1 MRKILV
7 TGAAGFIGSN
17 LVKSLLDR
25 NNSVIGIDN
34 FDNFYDPGLKRQNI
48 ASFASHPQFTL
59 FEGDIRDEAFLKSVF
74 SETHPECVVHLA
86 ARAGVRPSIDD
97 PELYYDVN
105 VTGTLKLL
113 EAMRRQGI
121 KKLVFA
127 SSSSVYGNN
136 TKIPF
141 SETDNVDNPVSP
153 YAATKKAGELLCYTY
168 HHLYDFDV
176 FCMRFF
182 TVYGHN
188 QRPEMA
194 IQKFG
199 RLINEGNPITMYG
212 DGSTK
217 RDYTFIDDIISGLLA
232 AIEKVK
238 GYEIIN
244 LGNHQTV
251 MLKDLIAYISEIL
264 GKEAIIDQ
272 KPNQPGDVELTY
284 ADVSKAKQLLGYEPK
299 YPIKTGL
306 TAMFKHKIIH

>member
-17 LVKSLLDR
+17 LVKKLLAA
-25 NNSVIGIDN
+25 NYNVSGVDN
-34 FDNFYDPGLKRQNI
+34 FDTFYDPGIKRQNI
-48 ASFASHPQFTL
+48 SEFIHNPDFSL
-59 FEGDIRDEAFLKSVF
+59 YEGDIRNKGFMERVL
-74 SETHPECVVHLA
+74 SETNPDCVVHLA

-105 VTGTLKLL
+105 VTGTLRLL
-113 EAMRRQGI
+113 EAMRKQGV

-176 FCMRFF
+176 YCMRFF

-199 RLINEGNPITMYG
+199 RLIREGKPITMYG
-212 DGSTK
+212 DGTTK
-217 RDYTFIDDIISGLLA
+217 RDYTFIDDITSGLMA
-232 AIEKVK
+232 SIERVR

-251 MLKDLIAYISEIL
+251 MLKDLIQHISGIL
-264 GKEAIIDQ
+264 GKAVIVDQ

-284 ADVSKAKQLLGYEPK
+284 ADVTKAKELLDYEPK
-299 YPIKTGL
+299 YPILSGL
-306 TAMFKHKIIH
+306 KEMFKGQMK